1 DTEHRSNLRH
11 TDGMHPEIAEH
22 LIRLPRDGMT
32 HDAPG
37 LSEKKRCA
45 LLLRH
50 AHRSALP
57 TREPIDGRIG
67 KNQCKL
73 EFCNG
78 PSEHGEI
85 DRPTSGPPKMGEA
98 AGPPAGTRGETLH
111 NALLVWGAPCPP
123 LRAAPRSRPWA
134 APARR
139 GGGPPRPFA
148 AANGTKWGANSPRR
162 ARESG
167 NLH

>member
-85 DRPTSGPPKMGEA
+85 DRPTRGDTGEQLSKELPVCGRRVQPLQDCLPYRLI
-98 AGPPAGTRGETLH
+98 AG
-111 NALLVWGAPCPP
+111 
-123 LRAAPRSRPWA
+123 
-134 APARR
+134 
-139 GGGPPRPFA
+139 
-148 AANGTKWGANSPRR
+148 
-162 ARESG
+162 
-167 NLH
+167 